1 MKALYNAF
9 VSVFLITVI
18 ASCTDTDYGKDFDI
32 NYPVPVIQSVTE
44 EPMVG
49 QEITIKGI
57 GFASPNTVSINGI
70 SMKIVSET
78 ETEIKAILPRI
89 FEAAPLVLKNV
100 YMRQCLEEITILP
113 KYPAMEEIKVL
124 QWPTKIIKGRS
135 IVIKGENVDLI
146 KEVTIGE
153 ATVKVNGLTQSP
165 GQIVILAPKELPDV
179 VTITVKTMYNNT
191 MSSSVLPVEEPSDIF
206 IPVDPIVLFDFE
218 DGQTYFTKGDLL
230 ESILLLK

>member
-100 YMRQCLEEITILP
+100 YMRQWFGRNN
-113 KYPAMEEIKVL
+113 YSS
-124 QWPTKIIKGRS
+124 KISGNGGNKGTS
-135 IVIKGENVDLI
+135 MADKN
-146 KEVTIGE
+146 
-153 ATVKVNGLTQSP
+153 
-165 GQIVILAPKELPDV
+165 
-179 VTITVKTMYNNT
+179 Y
-191 MSSSVLPVEEPSDIF
+191 
-206 IPVDPIVLFDFE
+206 
-218 DGQTYFTKGDLL
+218 
-230 ESILLLK
+230 